1 MKLTVCGCG
10 TGHLERVERSWWM
23 RLLFPGRRLY
33 YCSACRSTRLV
44 RKVLRARADTAAREV
59 AGVR

>member
-33 YCSACRSTRLV
+33 YCSMCRSKRLV
-44 RKVLRARADTAAREV
+44 RKVLLPRADTAAREV
-59 AGVR
+59 AGAR